1 MNAKKIFLIKTS
13 DVHFERL
20 PFQPL
25 PFSILVFVILTA
37 HIHPWFSIHFTRIN
51 YSAKIYKYRQTIISE
66 VIVQELKQWEAIPG
80 VWGLHLQRRIHVH
93 REQWP
98 EYLRMLHQ

>member
-1 MNAKKIFLIKTS
+1 MQKKSFNQNIRCTFWAIAISAPAIFNTGNCHLDSLYPSMVFYTFLI
-13 DVHFERL
+13 
-20 PFQPL
+20 
-25 PFSILVFVILTA
+25 
-37 HIHPWFSIHFTRIN
+37 TRIN

-66 VIVQELKQWEAIPG
+66 VIVQELEQWEAIPG